1 LQEQLTTSAPLILAI
16 DTSSKSTSLAFA
28 RGATLLRSI
37 TTPVDQTRSE
47 KLWAEIDTLLAE
59 AEHTVQDVDVF
70 SVCRGPGGFTGL
82 RVGMAA
88 MKGFAA
94 AMNKPIAGVTS
105 LEAAAHSAEGDRAY
119 ALVNAYKGEVY
130 SQLFSFDHERMPVAE
145 NEPLVSN
152 VEDSLDRVAGLDGVT
167 FVGDASETH
176 ADAISGRGKLNWSV
190 SRSDHCVAEDIARLA
205 FLKYS
210 RSQLDDAG
218 TLKACY
224 VRPSEAEIKLSLGL
238 LGSKIKRSLKHG

>member
-1 LQEQLTTSAPLILAI
+1 M
-16 DTSSKSTSLAFA
+16 A

-47 KLWAEIDTLLAE
+47 KLWAEIDALLFE
-59 AEHTVQDVDVF
+59 AGHNIRDVDVF

-145 NEPLVSN
+145 NEPLVSS
-152 VEDSLDRVAGLDGVT
+152 VADALERIALDELT

-210 RSQLDDAG
+210 RAQLDDAG

-238 LGSKIKRSLKHG
+238 LGSKIKRSLKHA

>member
-1 LQEQLTTSAPLILAI
+1 MS
-16 DTSSKSTSLAFA
+16 
-28 RGATLLRSI
+28 SI

-59 AEHTVQDVDVF
+59 AGQTIQDVDVF

-88 MKGFAA
+88 VKGFAA

-105 LEAAAHSAEGDRAY
+105 LEAAAHSADSDRAY

-145 NEPLVSN
+145 NEPLVSS
-152 VEDSLDRVAGLDGVT
+152 VDEALDRVAELDEVT
-167 FVGDASETH
+167 FVGDAAEGH
-176 ADAISGRGKLNWSV
+176 ADAISGRGKQNWSIG
-190 SRSDHCVAEDIARLA
+190 RSVHCVAEDIARLA

-218 TLKACY
+218 ALKACY

-238 LGSKIKRSLKHG
+238 LGSKIKRSLKQG

>member
-1 LQEQLTTSAPLILAI
+1 M
-16 DTSSKSTSLAFA
+16 
-28 RGATLLRSI
+28 RSI

-47 KLWAEIDTLLAE
+47 KLWTEIDTLLAE
-59 AEHTVQDVDVF
+59 VGHTIQDVDVF

-88 MKGFAA
+88 VKGFAA

-130 SQLFSFDHERMPVAE
+130 SQLFSFDDERMPVAE
-145 NEPLVSN
+145 NESLVSSI
-152 VEDSLDRVAGLDGVT
+152 EDVFDRVAGPDEVT
-167 FVGDASETH
+167 FVGDAAAAH
-176 ADAISGRGKLNWSV
+176 ADAISGRGNLNWSIG
-190 SRSDHCVAEDIARLA
+190 RSVHCVAEDIARLA

-210 RSQLDDAG
+210 RSQLDDPG

-238 LGSKIKRSLKHG
+238 LGSKIKRSLNRG

>member
-1 LQEQLTTSAPLILAI
+1 MQEPLTTSSPLILAI
-16 DTSSKSTSLAFA
+16 DTSSKSTSLALA
-28 RGATLLRSI
+28 RGAKVLRSI

-47 KLWAEIDTLLAE
+47 KLWAEIDALLAE
-59 AEHTVQDVDVF
+59 AGQTIRDVDIF

-88 MKGFAA
+88 IKGFAA

-130 SQLFSFDHERMPVAE
+130 SQLFSFDDERMPVAE
-145 NEPLVSN
+145 NEPLVSS
-152 VEDSLDRVAGLDGVT
+152 VEDVLDRVAGFDEVT
-167 FVGDASETH
+167 FVGDAVETH
-176 ADAISGRGKLNWSV
+176 ADRIYGRGGLKWTI
-190 SRSDHCVAEDIARLA
+190 SRSDRCLAEDIARLG
-205 FLKYS
+205 FIKYS